1 MVRPASPQ
9 PGAPPLVSLLVSSA
23 LAQSATGAGDNGA
36 LYAQVLQYAPFLL
49 IMVVFYV
56 LWLRPQAQKQKE
68 TRAMLAAVRRG
79 DRVVTAGGILGTVT
93 RVKEDTNEVE
103 VEIAVNVRV
112 TVLRD
117 TISSVVKPK
126 AANDVAAPAKA

>member
-1 MVRPASPQ
+1 M
-9 PGAPPLVSLLVSSA
+9 SLLVSSA
-23 LAQSATGAGDNGA
+23 FAQSASGGTGDNGA

-68 TRAMLAAVRRG
+68 TKLMLAAIRRG
-79 DRVVTAGGILGTVT
+79 DRVVTAGGILGNVT
-93 RVKEDTNEVE
+93 RVKDDSNEIE
-103 VEIAVNVRV
+103 VEIATNVRV

-117 TISSVVKPK
+117 TVSTVVKPK
-126 AANDVAAPAKA
+126 AANDVAAPAKT

>member
-1 MVRPASPQ
+1 M
-9 PGAPPLVSLLVSSA
+9 SLLVPSA
-23 LAQSATGAGDNGA
+23 FAQTATGSGDNSA

-68 TRAMLAAVRRG
+68 TRSMLAAIRRG
-79 DRVVTAGGILGTVT
+79 DRVVTAGGILGNVT
-93 RVKEDTNEVE
+93 RVKDDSNEIE
-103 VEIAVNVRV
+103 VEIATNVRV

-117 TISSVVKPK
+117 TVSNVVKPK